1 MFLSQDRSV
10 FNYEKQSYWFSSV
23 VVTFY
28 QTVRI
33 LMAIISSAKADNLSN
48 FSHLFG
54 STVELH
60 CEFNLQNFNDKRC

>member
-1 MFLSQDRSV
+1 
-10 FNYEKQSYWFSSV
+10 
-23 VVTFY
+23 
-28 QTVRI
+28 
-33 LMAIISSAKADNLSN
+33 MAIISSAKADNLSN